1 MIKNEAQLKSEE
13 TVKYRTKKENIEDE
27 LKKAQQKER
36 ALISSIGTMDNVL
49 NNIELQNR
57 DMDEQNIK
65 NNIIKDKIK
74 LLEDGPVQEI
84 QLLENKYSNQDEII
98 KQQRS
103 NIDQIKGQIIQGSID
118 GSYSTVSIIT
128 NKVEAL
134 KERLNK
140 ENIKA
145 NALELLNNT
154 LNDKYQHIKDTITVP
169 IKKDVESY
177 LSYVTSDLHNQI
189 ELDDNLLPVR
199 LSEKGLNELAL
210 QFDQASSG
218 LKEALALCIRL
229 AIAKHLCKEDSQCLI
244 LDDPFIHV
252 SGNRQTKIIEL
263 LNKNINENSLQLII
277 LTHRPTEFT
286 GLSGKML
293 DITLLK

>member
-1 MIKNEAQLKSEE
+1 MNPYDSDLSKMIKLRENELKKINFKLNDLKDKKDVIKNEAQLKSEE

-103 NIDQIKGQIIQGSID
+103 NINQIKGQIIQGSID

-169 IKKDVESY
+169 IKKDVK
-177 LSYVTSDLHNQI
+177 VI
-189 ELDDNLLPVR
+189 
-199 LSEKGLNELAL
+199 
-210 QFDQASSG
+210 
-218 LKEALALCIRL
+218 
-229 AIAKHLCKEDSQCLI
+229 
-244 LDDPFIHV
+244 
-252 SGNRQTKIIEL
+252 
-263 LNKNINENSLQLII
+263 
-277 LTHRPTEFT
+277 
-286 GLSGKML
+286 
-293 DITLLK
+293 